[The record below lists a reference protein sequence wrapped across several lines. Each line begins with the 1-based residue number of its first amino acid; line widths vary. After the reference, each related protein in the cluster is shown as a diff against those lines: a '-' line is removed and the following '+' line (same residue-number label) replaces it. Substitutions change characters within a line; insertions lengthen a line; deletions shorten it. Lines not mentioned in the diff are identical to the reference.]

1 MDKFLQ
7 KISIVILLVA
17 WQMGA
22 AQTLSEKQ
30 RITDRYDLNE
40 LLKIQNE
47 YFQKISSE
55 KEKVRNM
62 AASLNVPLIIEQNGT
77 YAELQKILPDGSLIY
92 YTTFNVN
99 AAKSTRTNHL
109 NSGGSLGLNLMGQ
122 NMTAHVWDGGL
133 ARTTHQE
140 YDGAG
145 GTDRFSI
152 GDGTTALHYHSAH
165 VTGTIMA
172 SGVSANAKG
181 MAPHARA
188 VGYDWNYDLSEATS
202 AASSGM
208 LISNHS
214 YGFRS
219 DLVPDY
225 YFGAYITDSRDWDNL
240 LFNAPYY
247 LMVVAAGND
256 GNTNYNG
263 APLAGNSAYD
273 KLTGH
278 ATSKNNLVV
287 ANANDANVDANGN
300 LISVSI
306 NSSSSEGPTDDYRIK
321 PDITGNGTSVYSTY
335 ETSNTAYGT
344 ITGTSMASPNVAGSL
359 LLLQQHY
366 NNLNSGF
373 MRAAT
378 LKGLVLHTADDAGSA
393 GPDAIFGWG
402 LLNAKKAAETIS
414 ANGNG
419 SIIQELTLTSGQT
432 YQFTVDSDG
441 ANELRASIC
450 WTDRPGT
457 ATTQTNSNTPV
468 LVNDLDLRITK
479 GSTTYLPWKLTGIT
493 TNGKADNNVD
503 PFERVEVSGASGAYT
518 VTVSHKGSLTGGSQN
533 YSLII
538 TGVSATPVECNA
550 TVPGGLSVDG
560 VGSSTASLSWDVVS
574 GASYDFRYRLVGSSS
589 WTTSSETST
598 SKSLSGLS
606 SNSQYEAQVRSKCD
620 GGATSDYSAAVSF
633 TTTEVQIEY
642 CTSTST
648 NVNDEFIQRVQLNT
662 IDNPS
667 GAQFYSNFTNIS
679 TSLSKSQAYT
689 ITVTPQW
696 TGTTYNE
703 GYAVWIDYNKDGDF
717 TDSGEMVWSRSATTT
732 SPVSGTFTVP
742 ASAIDG
748 PTRMRVSMKYN
759 SIPGPCETFTYGEV
773 EDYTVVI
780 GASTSDTQPPTA
792 PKNLA
797 ASNVAQTSL
806 TLNWT
811 ASTDNVGVTG
821 YDVYSGTTNIGTVTG
836 TTANVTGLTANTAY
850 SFSVNAKDA
859 AGNVSAS
866 SNVVNVTTLA
876 ENSQL
881 VLSITFDNYPEETY
895 WRIYRG
901 TTIVASGGT
910 YGSQPDGST
919 LDIPLNLS
927 PDCYRLTFYDTY
939 GDGMCCSYGNGSYTL
954 KQGTTVLASGST
966 FRSSRSTNFCT
977 TQSNNNYNYTSVDT
991 DDTNSHLQ
999 VYPNPVKEI
1008 LNISLNGFEAQT
1020 YQIVD
1025 LNGRIVMQGNY
1036 TEKLDV
1042 SHLQPGTYVLK
1053 LMIGE
1058 KSKTERFI
1066 KK

>member
-1042 SHLQPGTYVLK
+1042 SHLQSGTYVLK